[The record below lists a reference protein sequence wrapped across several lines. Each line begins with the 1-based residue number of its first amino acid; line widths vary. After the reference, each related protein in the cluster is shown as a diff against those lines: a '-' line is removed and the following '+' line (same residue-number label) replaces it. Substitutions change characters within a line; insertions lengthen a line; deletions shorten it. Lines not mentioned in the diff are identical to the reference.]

1 MLCGAVAGV
10 ECELHA
16 AHDGGDHEILVGRVV
31 RVVVDEA
38 KAPLVYV
45 RGAFLNA

>member
-1 MLCGAVAGV
+1 VRAVI

-16 AHDGGDHEILVGRVV
+16 AHDGGDHEILVGRVL

-45 RGAFLNA
+45 RGALLNA